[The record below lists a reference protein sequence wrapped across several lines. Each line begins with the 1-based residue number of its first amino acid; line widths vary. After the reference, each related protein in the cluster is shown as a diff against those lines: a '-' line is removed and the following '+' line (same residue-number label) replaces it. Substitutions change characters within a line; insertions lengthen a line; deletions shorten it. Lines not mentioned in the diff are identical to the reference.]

1 MGERRSGLDTH
12 ILRLLSTMVSCATL
26 LSVLTLYLGVAHAI
40 RFHIKPNTKRCL
52 KDEVLKD
59 VLVSGEYH
67 VSETPGHKTDL
78 TVKDSNGHILY
89 NKDDI
94 KEGKF
99 AFTTDAYDVYEVCF
113 TTKMPSEV
121 KGGDREVQ
129 LQLKHGAEAKNYQG
143 LAEVGKLK
151 PLEMKLQQLEDLS
164 EAVVKDFAYMR
175 QREEEMRD
183 TNESTNSRVLY
194 FSIFSMCC
202 LLGLA
207 TWQVLYLRRFFK
219 AKKLIE

>member
-1 MGERRSGLDTH
+1 
-12 ILRLLSTMVSCATL
+12 MVSYVTL
-26 LSVLTLYLGVAHAI
+26 LSVLCLYVSIAHGI
-40 RFHIKPNTKRCL
+40 RFHLKPNTKRCL

-67 VSETPGHKTDL
+67 ANESPGHKTEL

-89 NKDDI
+89 HKDEI
-94 KEGKF
+94 KDGKF

-113 TTKMPSEV
+113 VTKMPSEV
-121 KGGDREVQ
+121 KGGDREIQ
-129 LQLKHGAEAKNYQG
+129 LLLKHGAEAKNYQG

>member
-1 MGERRSGLDTH
+1 MTRAMARARGFWPGSDRGGVYDQHERAQASSTRFRRHSVASCHRS
-12 ILRLLSTMVSCATL
+12 
-26 LSVLTLYLGVAHAI
+26 
-40 RFHIKPNTKRCL
+40 
-52 KDEVLKD
+52 
-59 VLVSGEYH
+59 
-67 VSETPGHKTDL
+67 KTV
-78 TVKDSNGHILY
+78 TGTY
-89 NKDDI
+89 FTTRTDI

-129 LQLKHGAEAKNYQG
+129 LLLKHGAEAKNYQG
-143 LAEVGKLK
+143 LADVGKLK

-183 TNESTNSRVLY
+183 TNELTNSRVLY